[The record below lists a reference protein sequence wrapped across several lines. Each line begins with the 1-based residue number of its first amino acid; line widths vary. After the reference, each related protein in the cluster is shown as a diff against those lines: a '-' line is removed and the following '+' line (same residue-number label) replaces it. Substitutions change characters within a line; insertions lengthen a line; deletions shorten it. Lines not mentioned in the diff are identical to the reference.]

1 MEWKE
6 NSRIVKGIEWKEN
19 EWIEGIGMKEE

>member
-6 NSRIVKGIEWKEN
+6 NSRIIKGIEWKEN
-19 EWIEGIGMKEE
+19 ERIEGIGMKEE